1 MNTSI
6 NCGLKGQYKVD
17 VFRGGGKSRE
27 FVESTNWFS
36 NDITNVGL
44 NYPFIYPFAKCFMF
58 LSIGTG
64 LTAPTNNSNGTGL
77 ATGLG
82 SFSVYN
88 PTTGGYSSQSGQY
101 IGWEGYEIG
110 GPHDSTYDGSL
121 SSACGT
127 VLTNQGVNLYRGWTI
142 PTGSYENGNVVAQ
155 DMTINQFMTS
165 PSSGSDVNGNKAFS
179 LVSRTIVVP
188 SGYSATITYQLS
200 INFSNY
206 QSGYTFFSGNGDT
219 VGGYFNTGN
228 ASTGANGSNEFE
240 LLSGWS
246 KLSGIYRQ
254 IFPAIQ
260 LIDGVG
266 ACVIP
271 KMGSDLEPSKINCQ
285 KSVFYLS
292 PDISQFAVNK
302 FGGASTGEYGAY
314 NSYGLM
320 ANYAEFVSQVGGDLA
335 IHSDKEDGSIF
346 SDANKW
352 YYSGDA
358 VNTPDGSSQ
367 NDASTTEAEILTNI
381 RLEGMI
387 PISNY
392 NSGALPT
399 SSLNYQTKSYIG
411 AKNLPVAFA
420 TPGRLGFNG
429 SFSDYGQK
437 AVYSSCL
444 KRLPISAAVT
454 GTGVRGKYVTK
465 RSIFSPINSYGTNS
479 RYGSLTL
486 AYNTATNAI
495 GSADFHPYIDFL
507 FFDDQGRGANMPHYR
522 LIPDI
527 YLVERGSGVASV
539 RFDITGANGSQPSSI
554 NRFWTAD
561 GFMGNGVSIYDNV
574 SGINMSQPLLNQTVY
589 QGTNTF
595 IPPGDKVAGYLF
607 TGQVLNENVPG
618 DVTYNSNTGWGSVYG
633 VVASTG
639 FYTSQ
644 IDTCLADN
652 PSWTGFSGGIP
663 NSTGSN
669 VYWPT
674 IGSGIGLRI
683 TGVSYICSGY
693 GDGTYS
699 GPLRDEGV
707 TIINDVLYNGQ
718 SVIGSIYM
726 SSTLDSL
733 PFTNGGNPSISIQFL
748 GNPSDSNLITGYTL
762 NATPYTRGSGS
773 GVSLSTLNGYTS
785 TATAT
790 YYTDSDH
797 LNDIGSQQLTV
808 SAVAWKKPSGVIRH
822 VENIDNLGY
831 RLLPNY
837 ANPNNNGVNTY
848 LPVTGGK
855 FPGMSTQN
863 GMELYLT
870 LSWTGR

>member
-17 VFRGGGKSRE
+17 IFRGGGKSRE
-27 FVESTNWFS
+27 LAESTDWFS

-44 NYPFIYPFAKCFMF
+44 NYPFTYPFAKCFMF

-88 PTTGGYSSQSGQY
+88 PTTGGYSRQSGQY

-127 VLTNQGVNLYRGWTI
+127 VLSNQGVNLYRGWTI
-142 PTGSYENGNVVAQ
+142 PTGSYENGNTVAQ
-155 DMTINQFMTS
+155 NMTINQFMTS

-206 QSGYTFFSGNGDT
+206 ASGYTFFSGNNDT

-246 KLSGIYRQ
+246 TLSGIYRQ

-260 LIDGVG
+260 MIDGVG

-271 KMGSDLEPSKINCQ
+271 KMGADLEPSKINCQ

-346 SDANKW
+346 SDAYKW

-358 VNTPDGSSQ
+358 VNTPAGTSQ
-367 NDASTTEAEILTNI
+367 NDAATTEAEILSNI
-381 RLEGMI
+381 RLEGII

-392 NSGALPT
+392 NSGLV
-399 SSLNYQTKSYIG
+399 SLNYQTKSYIG
-411 AKNLPVAFA
+411 AKNSPVAFA
-420 TPGRLGFNG
+420 TPGRLGFNS
-429 SFSDYGQK
+429 SFSDYGQR
-437 AVYSSCL
+437 AVYSSYL
-444 KRLPISAAVT
+444 KRLPIDISIT
-454 GTGVRGKYVTK
+454 GTGTAAIPIRNKYVTK

-486 AYNTATNAI
+486 GYNTATNTI
-495 GSADFHPYIDFL
+495 GSANFHPYIDFL
-507 FFDDQGRGANMPHYR
+507 FFDDQGKGANMPHYR

-539 RFDITGANGSQPSSI
+539 RFDITGVNGSQPSSV
-554 NRFWTAD
+554 NRFWTAY
-561 GFMGNGVSIYDNV
+561 GFMGNGVSVSTNP
-574 SGINMSQPLLNQTVY
+574 SGINEGQPLLNQVVY
-589 QGTNTF
+589 EGSNIF
-595 IPPGDKVAGYLF
+595 IPRGNKKVGYLF

-618 DVTYNSNTGWGSVYG
+618 NIAYNGNTGWGSVYG
-633 VVASTG
+633 VIADTE
-639 FYTSQ
+639 FYSSQ
-644 IDTCLADN
+644 IDTCLVDN
-652 PSWTGFSGGIP
+652 PSWTGFNGGIP

-674 IGSGIGLRI
+674 IDSGIGVRI
-683 TGVSYICSGY
+683 TGVGYFCSGY
-693 GDGTYS
+693 SGSVNGIYS
-699 GPLRDEGV
+699 NPIRDQGI
-707 TIINDVLYNGQ
+707 TLINDVLYNGQ
-718 SVIGSIYM
+718 SVINNLYM
-726 SSTLDSL
+726 DTIATGNVLVFGDGGAH
-733 PFTNGGNPSISIQFL
+733 TNISMEFL
-748 GNPSDSNLITGYTL
+748 GNPSYLITGYTF
-762 NATPYTRGSGS
+762 NTIYNRGSGL
-773 GVSLSTLNGYTS
+773 GLSLSTLNQYTGRPAS
-785 TATAT
+785 
-790 YYTDSDH
+790 
-797 LNDIGSQQLTV
+797 NFGSANNQTLTV
-808 SAVAWKKPSGVIRH
+808 SAIAWKKPSGVINH
-822 VENIDNLGY
+822 VENIGNLGY
-831 RLLPNY
+831 RMLPNY
-837 ANPNNNGVNTY
+837 ATANNAGVNTY

>member
-1 MNTSI
+1 
-6 NCGLKGQYKVD
+6 
-17 VFRGGGKSRE
+17 
-27 FVESTNWFS
+27 
-36 NDITNVGL
+36 
-44 NYPFIYPFAKCFMF
+44 MF
-58 LSIGTG
+58 LSLGSGYSNANNRNSTG
-64 LTAPTNNSNGTGL
+64 LG
-77 ATGLG
+77 TGLG
-82 SFSVYN
+82 SFTVYN
-88 PTTGGYSSQSGQY
+88 PTTGGYSLQPGQY

-127 VLTNQGVNLYRGWTI
+127 VLTNQGVNFYRGWTI
-142 PTGSYENGNVVAQ
+142 PTGSYENGNVVA
-155 DMTINQFMTS
+155 DNITIGQFMTS
-165 PSSGSDVNGNKAFS
+165 PSSGSDVNGNQAFS

-188 SGYSATITYQLS
+188 SGYSATVTYQLS

-206 QSGYTFFSGNGDT
+206 QSQYAFFSGTGDT

-246 KLSGIYRQ
+246 RLSGIYRQ

-260 LIDGVG
+260 MIDGVG

-271 KMGSDLEPSKINCQ
+271 KMGADLEPSKINCQ

-302 FGGASTGEYGAY
+302 FGGAPTGEYGAY

-346 SDANKW
+346 SDANTW

-367 NDASTTEAEILTNI
+367 NGASTTESEILTNI

-392 NSGALPT
+392 NSGALPA

-411 AKNLPVAFA
+411 AKNSPVAFA
-420 TPGRLGFNG
+420 TPGRLGFNS
-429 SFSDYGQK
+429 SFSDYGQR
-437 AVYSSCL
+437 AVYSSYL
-444 KRLPISAAVT
+444 KRLPIDISIT
-454 GTGVRGKYVTK
+454 GTGTAAIPIRNKYVTK

-486 AYNTATNAI
+486 GYNTASNTI

-539 RFDITGANGSQPSSI
+539 RFDITGLNGSQPSSV

-561 GFMGNGVSIYDNV
+561 GFMGNGVSIYTNA
-574 SGINMSQPLLNQTVY
+574 SGINEGQPLLNETIYEVN
-589 QGTNTF
+589 NTF
-595 IPPGDKVAGYLF
+595 IPRGDKKAGYLF

-618 DVTYNSNTGWGSVYG
+618 NVTYNSNTGWGSVYG

-644 IDTCLADN
+644 IDTCLTDN
-652 PSWTGFSGGIP
+652 PYWSGFSGGIP

-669 VYWPT
+669 IYWP
-674 IGSGIGLRI
+674 IVNSGIGLRI
-683 TGVSYICSGY
+683 TGVSYFFSGY
-693 GDGTYS
+693 GNGTIS
-699 GPLRDEGV
+699 DTPNILGTGR
-707 TIINDVLYNGQ
+707 TAINDVLYNGQ
-718 SVIGSIYM
+718 TVIGNIYM
-726 SSTLDSL
+726 SSTPNSL
-733 PFTNGGNPSISIQFL
+733 TFTNAPNPSISMQFL
-748 GNPSDSNLITGYTL
+748 GDPGNSYLITGYNLSNT
-762 NATPYTRGSGS
+762 YQRGTGLYL
-773 GVSLSTLNGYTS
+773 GLSTLNAYTS
-785 TATAT
+785 TA
-790 YYTDSDH
+790 DVNFPSID
-797 LNDIGSQQLTV
+797 GSTLTV
-808 SAVAWKKPSGVIRH
+808 SAIAWKKPSGVINH
-822 VENIDNLGY
+822 VENINNIGY

-837 ANPNNNGVNTY
+837 ATANNAGVNTY